1 MQIVGFFGS
10 TGGTGKSTL
19 SHLLAYGAALH
30 DVPAVVVHTDAREPE
45 QHQGRPYHYFDGRE
59 PARLYALLERA
70 KAPESSGLCIL
81 DGGGNRQ
88 GVATTLSKAA
98 DLVLIPCGIGGQ
110 DASMALVDLQLLP
123 DAWIVLNRFPMPKH
137 PRRAKAEA
145 YIAQLP
151 QERILCRLGESVA
164 ADRFTESDHQP
175 WTTPSTR
182 VSNAARELYRRVV
195 QTSLSF

>member
-10 TGGTGKSTL
+10 KGGTGKSTL

-81 DGGGNRQ
+81 DGGGISE
-88 GVATTLSKAA
+88 L
-98 DLVLIPCGIGGQ
+98 
-110 DASMALVDLQLLP
+110 
-123 DAWIVLNRFPMPKH
+123 
-137 PRRAKAEA
+137 
-145 YIAQLP
+145 
-151 QERILCRLGESVA
+151 
-164 ADRFTESDHQP
+164 
-175 WTTPSTR
+175 TR
-182 VSNAARELYRRVV
+182 NLKVCDKRC
-195 QTSLSF
+195 